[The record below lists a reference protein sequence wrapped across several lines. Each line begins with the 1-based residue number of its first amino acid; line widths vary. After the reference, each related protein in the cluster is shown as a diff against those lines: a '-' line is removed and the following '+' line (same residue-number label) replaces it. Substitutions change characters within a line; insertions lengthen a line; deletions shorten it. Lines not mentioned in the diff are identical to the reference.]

1 MAQAADDFSIFLR
14 GGRDDNNNYDTYDT
28 YDINNNYFDN
38 YDDHG
43 EDCDCS
49 PDVDDWKWEEGM
61 RLINEFGNWTTG
73 NTSLDSYI
81 QETQLMNPDW
91 RHHMKWIPFE
101 QFLDIKFV
109 KKGGFSTVYSAT
121 WMNSSNRVWD
131 AKRKT
136 FVEKPLTVAL
146 KSLNN
151 SQTLSQDFIDE
162 FKRHGSLKLDGS
174 GYIVHC
180 HGITHNEETQEYM
193 LVMDYAEDGDIRT
206 YVQRNM
212 ATLRWNDI
220 IDILCNIA
228 MGLSHIHK
236 NGSFHKNLHCGNILK
251 FSTANIAD
259 FSVCG
264 PSNPS
269 EPRGVYGS
277 LPFVAPEVLAGEL
290 FSQKADIY
298 SFAFIMWELSSG
310 RPPFADRPH
319 DHSLALEICR
329 GFREAIVPGTPLFY
343 EKLMARCWDAN
354 PENRPDVDEILD
366 ILLSPYDYQRIS
378 LDMGEFTARNINDC
392 DDIGSFENMLA
403 SPITNARFPT
413 APPEVHLFATYTSR
427 LLLYPNLPA
436 PTNRSYDPRPSIS
449 SVISSEEIIE
459 AIDETGFEND
469 FEEYDTHQPPPELS
483 DTEYDEDE
491 EDSYIAPPSPPPLL
505 LMSRRKSIAPPP
517 PLIQA
522 Q

>member
-1 MAQAADDFSIFLR
+1 MAQAADDFSIYLR
-14 GGRDDNNNYDTYDT
+14 GDDSYDNN
-28 YDINNNYFDN
+28 
-38 YDDHG
+38 
-43 EDCDCS
+43 DCDYS
-49 PDVDDWKWEEGM
+49 SDIDDWKWEEGM

-73 NTSLDSYI
+73 NSSLDNYI

-91 RHHMKWIPFE
+91 RHHMKWIPFA
-101 QFLDIKFV
+101 QFSDIKFV

-121 WMNSSNRVWD
+121 WINSSNRVWD

-146 KSLNN
+146 KSLHN

-162 FKRHGSLKLDGS
+162 FKRHGSLKLEEGN

-180 HGITHNEETQEYM
+180 HGITRNEENDEYM

-220 IDILCNIA
+220 VDILCNIA

-236 NGSFHKNLHCGNILK
+236 SGSFHKNLHSGNILK

-264 PSNPS
+264 PSDPA

-298 SFAFIMWELSSG
+298 SFAFIMWELSSGG

-366 ILLSPYDYQRIS
+366 ILLAPYDYQRML
-378 LDMGEFTARNINDC
+378 LDMGEFTARNVNDC

-403 SPITNARFPT
+403 SPITNARFPV

-427 LLLYPNLPA
+427 LLLYPNLPT

-491 EDSYIAPPSPPPLL
+491 EDSYISPPSPPPLL